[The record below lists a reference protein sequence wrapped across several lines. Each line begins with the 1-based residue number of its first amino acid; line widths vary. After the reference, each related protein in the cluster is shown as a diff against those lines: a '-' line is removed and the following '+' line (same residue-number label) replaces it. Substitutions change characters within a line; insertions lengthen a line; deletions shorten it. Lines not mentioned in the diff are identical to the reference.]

1 MDLAEFTRLA
11 VNAAGGN
18 PGAITVLAGL
28 VNRSRAELVYVVH
41 DTLGLRGASI
51 WGLWRDVCDA
61 SPAVFDDLL
70 TTLQT
75 ESAKT

>member
-28 VNRSRAELVYVVH
+28 VNRSRAELIYVVY

-51 WGLWRDVCDA
+51 WGLLRDVCDA
-61 SPAVFDDLL
+61 NPMVFDALL